1 MKILVVSPHPDDE
14 TLGCGGTLLKHK
26 EMSDKIY
33 WLNITGI
40 SLDEGWDKNKVLNR
54 EKEIAKVQKKYN
66 FDESFNLK
74 YPSTKIDTIP
84 ISDLIG
90 KITNIYNKIKPN
102 VIYTPFN
109 NDIHTDHQII
119 SKALKSTFKWFRHSY
134 INKVLMYET
143 VSETD
148 FNFEQNY
155 NFNPNIFIDISKFLD
170 RKINIMNI
178 YKDEVKDF
186 PFPRSEKNI
195 RSLAYLRGSQS
206 GYEAAEAFQLVFERI
221 A

>member
-14 TLGCGGTLLKHK
+14 TLGCGGTLLKQK
-26 EMSDKIY
+26 EMSDKIF

-90 KITNIYNKIKPN
+90 KITNIYNNI
-102 VIYTPFN
+102 
-109 NDIHTDHQII
+109 
-119 SKALKSTFKWFRHSY
+119 TFS
-134 INKVLMYET
+134 
-143 VSETD
+143 
-148 FNFEQNY
+148 
-155 NFNPNIFIDISKFLD
+155 
-170 RKINIMNI
+170 
-178 YKDEVKDF
+178 
-186 PFPRSEKNI
+186 
-195 RSLAYLRGSQS
+195 YLRH
-206 GYEAAEAFQLVFERI
+206 YR
-221 A
+221 

>member
-26 EMSDKIY
+26 EILDKVF
-33 WLNITGI
+33 WLNITNI
-40 SLDEGWDKNKVLNR
+40 SVKEGWDKNKVLNR
-54 EKEIAKVQKKYN
+54 EKEIVKVKKKYN
-66 FDESFNLK
+66 FDEAFDLK

-84 ISDLIG
+84 ISDLIR
-90 KITNIYNKIKPN
+90 KITNIYKIIKPN
-102 VIYTPFN
+102 VIYTPFD
-109 NDIHTDHQII
+109 NDIHTDHQMI

-134 INKVLMYET
+134 IKKVLMYET

-148 FNFEQNY
+148 FNFDQNS
-155 NFNPNIFIDISKFLD
+155 NFNPNIFMDISKFLD

-178 YKDEVKDF
+178 YKDEINNF

-206 GYEAAEAFQLVFERI
+206 GYEAAEAFQLVFERV